1 MSYEALHTRRNAF
14 QRAALVCVTVA
25 FAPSLSAQ
33 TGGAGASTGI
43 RISAFH
49 LLPPGDFSG
58 TFGVSPLEALE
69 RLPGTA
75 NITEVALLD
84 PQSAT
89 AAQTKD
95 DTTAA
100 PQGKPAQPSLQDL
113 GFPPDQAS
121 GNAEAQARLDKRTH
135 MLKVHQTLGL
145 ITLIPMIA
153 TIFAAGGASGHGSV
167 SGRNLHAGLG
177 IVTAGMYI
185 TTASYAIRAPSVPGM
200 EVRGP
205 IRVHKALGWVHGV
218 GMILTPILGAM
229 ARSQLNSGEKVH
241 GIAAAHSAVADITVA
256 AYAAA
261 IGSVALKF

>member
-75 NITEVALLD
+75 NITEVALLY

-135 MLKVHQTLGL
+135 MLKR
-145 ITLIPMIA
+145 
-153 TIFAAGGASGHGSV
+153 SEE
-167 SGRNLHAGLG
+167 R
-177 IVTAGMYI
+177 
-185 TTASYAIRAPSVPGM
+185 
-200 EVRGP
+200 
-205 IRVHKALGWVHGV
+205 RVGKEC
-218 GMILTPILGAM
+218 
-229 ARSQLNSGEKVH
+229 RSRWSP
-241 GIAAAHSAVADITVA
+241 
-256 AYAAA
+256 
-261 IGSVALKF
+261 